1 MPWAFTTTSANLTD
15 DKTFKKKKPP
25 GIGGFFLV
33 NHPPEMWNLILE
45 ELKQLYVL
53 QTEENRAIAFAR

>member
-1 MPWAFTTTSANLTD
+1 MCYALWLTTNAEEKAPVRRQVL
-15 DKTFKKKKPP
+15 
-25 GIGGFFLV
+25 FLV

-53 QTEENRAIAFAR
+53 QTEENRVMAFAR

>member
-1 MPWAFTTTSANLTD
+1 MPEVL
-15 DKTFKKKKPP
+15 
-25 GIGGFFLV
+25 LV

-53 QTEENRAIAFAR
+53 QTEENRAMVFAR